1 MEISI
6 RPILSYI
13 FILLCVSATISML
26 VYWSYKFKLDEDSSV
41 ITYRKFYERE
51 SDVYPTISICLESPF
66 LNQRLAEYG
75 VDQSLYLKFLRGD
88 YFSEDMLKI
97 DYSNVTFDISD
108 HVKGYEMYFRNGSK
122 KLDLK
127 LSITEKRRLTH
138 NSYNGFNN
146 FGRRFLKCFALEI
159 PKIYGL
165 LIFRILLSNN
175 IFQRTQCE
183 RPVYNGFKV
192 VYHIP
197 QQYMLSGENEKWVW
211 PYRASNESYK
221 TRFLIGDLTVMKKR
235 NTKKYRCI
243 ESNGSYDNWFAD
255 LHRNVIKC
263 NLPYLKFDK
272 HLPMCNCKELMK
284 RGLIQK
290 SLAERQNLHTPCRTM
305 ENIDIQYLEST
316 MTTNKSTIRDHV
328 GNFWLSVT
336 FKNPTFKEIEQK
348 RYSARF

>member
-127 LSITEKRRLTH
+127 LNITEKRRLTH

-243 ESNGSYDNWFAD
+243 ESWDDYDDWVITAD
-255 LHRNVIKC
+255 ENERNCSGPYDKLGLANPIC
-263 NLPYLKFDK
+263 NTKESMKSALLDEAIVGRKKLDK
-272 HLPMCNCKELMK
+272 
-284 RGLIQK
+284 
-290 SLAERQNLHTPCRTM
+290 PCTTM
-305 ENIDIQYLEST
+305 TAIDVHFLENIIPTPENQQLGE
-316 MTTNKSTIRDHV
+316 
-328 GNFWLSVT
+328 FWFSVELRQ
-336 FKNPTFKEIEQK
+336 PTFKEIEQK
-348 RYSARF
+348 R